1 MSRKYVWFVV
11 AVLLVLLAINRCL
24 EHKDAPSI
32 CADDP
37 CRPSVPTMN
46 DGRRLRARRR
56 RRGSVQEQVEQI
68 EGRNHTHA
76 VDKRG
81 AHCAVGPTTYHG
93 ATISRLA

>member
-1 MSRKYVWFVV
+1 MTG
-11 AVLLVLLAINRCL
+11 AGC
-24 EHKDAPSI
+24 E
-32 CADDP
+32 
-37 CRPSVPTMN
+37 
-46 DGRRLRARRR
+46 RRR

-68 EGRNHTHA
+68 EGRNHTRA